1 MGIKVTQNKNDFEK
15 ATNMRLFSLVVLGIS
30 IFFFL
35 LFFVYWSA
43 NHTADPLGLGDE
55 GKRLYEYIIV
65 ITALTIAILAMHFY
79 TSKSRV
85 LSLLKY
91 GLVIGNAVVI
101 GLAINEM
108 TKGYDDLFG
117 SPPAADEANSATE
130 YVYAGLGLGF
140 AGLGTLLCF
149 IHNFYGIYS
158 TV

>member
-1 MGIKVTQNKNDFEK
+1 MGIKVTQNSNDLET
-15 ATNMRLFSLVVLGIS
+15 ATNMRLLSLVVLGIS

-43 NHTADPLGLGDE
+43 NHTAGPLGSGDE

-65 ITALTIAILAMHFY
+65 ITALTVAILAMHFY

-108 TKGYDDLFG
+108 TKGYNDLFG
-117 SPPAADEANSATE
+117 SAPGDEANSATE